1 MAKLYVVGTPIGN
14 FGDLSPRAKEVLT
27 SCQLIAAEDTRI
39 TKGLLT
45 HFGISTPCISN
56 HRHNEE
62 GRAGQIVQRMQ
73 EEDIDV
79 ALVTDAGMPGI
90 SDPGSFL
97 VDEAIRAGIEVLSV
111 PGPSAMASAL
121 SVSGFDTRTFAFY
134 GFPPRK
140 PGELRSFLK
149 QISRGPVPVAV
160 LHESPHRVIDLVK
173 EIAET
178 IPETYISASCDLTKL
193 YEKTIRGTAG
203 KVLEMLQANEKAEKG
218 EYCLVLD
225 MHEVP
230 APEQTVP
237 QVSAELQLLSLMMD
251 GADLNTAAV
260 QLRQQGLKRN
270 ELYAAKE
277 KVKALLEGR
286 LE

>member
-90 SDPGSFL
+90 S
-97 VDEAIRAGIEVLSV
+97 
-111 PGPSAMASAL
+111 
-121 SVSGFDTRTFAFY
+121 
-134 GFPPRK
+134 
-140 PGELRSFLK
+140 
-149 QISRGPVPVAV
+149 
-160 LHESPHRVIDLVK
+160 
-173 EIAET
+173 
-178 IPETYISASCDLTKL
+178 C
-193 YEKTIRGTAG
+193 
-203 KVLEMLQANEKAEKG
+203 
-218 EYCLVLD
+218 
-225 MHEVP
+225 
-230 APEQTVP
+230 
-237 QVSAELQLLSLMMD
+237 
-251 GADLNTAAV
+251 
-260 QLRQQGLKRN
+260 
-270 ELYAAKE
+270 
-277 KVKALLEGR
+277 
-286 LE
+286 

>member
-1 MAKLYVVGTPIGN
+1 MPA
-14 FGDLSPRAKEVLT
+14 
-27 SCQLIAAEDTRI
+27 
-39 TKGLLT
+39 
-45 HFGISTPCISN
+45 
-56 HRHNEE
+56 
-62 GRAGQIVQRMQ
+62 GR
-73 EEDIDV
+73 
-79 ALVTDAGMPGI
+79 
-90 SDPGSFL
+90 
-97 VDEAIRAGIEVLSV
+97 
-111 PGPSAMASAL
+111 
-121 SVSGFDTRTFAFY
+121 
-134 GFPPRK
+134 PRK
-140 PGELRSFLK
+140 PVELKKLEGTYRK
-149 QISRGPVPVAV
+149 DRDNG
-160 LHESPHRVIDLVK
+160 K